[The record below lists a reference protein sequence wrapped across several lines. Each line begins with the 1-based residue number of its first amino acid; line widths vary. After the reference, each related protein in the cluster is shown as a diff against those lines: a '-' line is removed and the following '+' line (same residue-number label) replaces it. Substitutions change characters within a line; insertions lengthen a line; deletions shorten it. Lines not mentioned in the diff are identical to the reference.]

1 MNALVNI
8 DGRIVDAQHATV
20 SVFDHGFLYG
30 EGVYETLRT
39 YGRQPFLFDPHVAR
53 LEASAEAIALS
64 LPVTREVLRQRM
76 LETQDRRSGRDES
89 YIRVLLTRGV
99 GELSYD
105 PAACPHPTVVI
116 IVKPHKDPPAEQ
128 FTAGVRVALVSVVR
142 NFVGSVHPRIK
153 SNNLLNNALAMQEA
167 LARGASEALMRN
179 YRGEIVE
186 CAQSNFFIVK
196 GDEILTPSLE
206 CGLLAGIT
214 RAFVLDLARDLQI
227 RTREAILTDR
237 DVLDADEA
245 FLTSTT
251 REITPVVHVDDH
263 VIGTGRPGGITAS
276 LLLEYRR
283 RAHVSSAS

>member
-8 DGRIVDAQHATV
+8 DGRIVDERRAMI

-39 YGRQPFLFDPHVAR
+39 YRRLPFLFGAHAER
-53 LEASAEAIALS
+53 LRASADAIALS
-64 LPVTREVLRQRM
+64 MPLSATDLFGRI
-76 LETQDRRSGRDES
+76 LETQSERPGTDDS
-89 YIRVLLTRGV
+89 YIRVMLTRGI
-99 GELSYD
+99 GELTYD
-105 PAACPHPTVVI
+105 PAACATPTLII
-116 IVKPHKDPPAEQ
+116 IVKPHIDPPTKQ
-128 FTAGVRVALVSVVR
+128 FTEGVRVALVSVVR

-167 LARGASEALMRN
+167 MARGASEALMRN

-186 CAQSNFFIVK
+186 CSQSNFFIVK
-196 GDEILTPSLE
+196 NDEILTPSLE

-214 RAFVLDLARDLQI
+214 RKFVIDLALGLHI
-227 RTREAILTDR
+227 PVREAILSDR

-251 REITPVVHVDDH
+251 REITPVVQVDEH
-263 VIGTGRPGGITAS
+263 TIGPGRPGAITAS
-276 LLLEYRR
+276 LLIEYRR
-283 RAHVSSAS
+283 RAIAASM